1 MPRFSFTAPSP
12 QYVGNLYGP
21 LFDREVVVI
30 KGAPF
35 PVTAKDRF
43 ASASIVHE
51 DGTLLG
57 GVAMDLGCAASL
69 GAAMALI
76 PAGVVAETV
85 KTGRLDIS
93 LWENTLEVV
102 NVSTRF
108 FQPHCEG
115 MLMAGK
121 GWVRP
126 TDVPPEVL
134 ALLAS
139 APKKTF
145 YKVDIKG
152 YGGGHL
158 GLYAIA

>member
-1 MPRFSFTAPSP
+1 MPRFTFTPPSP
-12 QYVGNLYGP
+12 PYVGNLYGP

-30 KGAPF
+30 KGAPI

-43 ASASIVHE
+43 ASAAIVHE

-57 GVAMDLGCAASL
+57 AVAMDLGCAAAL

-85 KTGRLDIS
+85 KSGRLDMS

-115 MLMAGK
+115 MLLASK
-121 GWVRP
+121 GWVKP
-126 TDVPPEVL
+126 ADMTPDVL
-134 ALLAS
+134 QLLTS
-139 APKKTF
+139 APKKAF
-145 YKVDIKG
+145 FKVDIKG